1 MTNDDGLNKSI
12 SNLINQIP
20 DKAMETEMNALANL
34 DANK

>member
-1 MTNDDGLNKSI
+1 MTKNDGLNKSI
-12 SNLINQIP
+12 SNLNNQIP